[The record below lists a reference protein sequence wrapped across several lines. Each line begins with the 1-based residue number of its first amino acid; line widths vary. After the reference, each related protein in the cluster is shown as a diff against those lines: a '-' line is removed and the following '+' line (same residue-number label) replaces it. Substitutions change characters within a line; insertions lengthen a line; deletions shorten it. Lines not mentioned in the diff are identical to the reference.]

1 MNIMKIALAAGLFAV
16 ASTAASAAEYK
27 LGEMTVSH
35 PWARASAGNAKT
47 GAAFL
52 SVTNKGGADRL
63 LSAEAAVSKTVE
75 LHTHIKDGDV
85 MMMRKVE
92 AIDIPANG
100 AVKLEPGG
108 LHIMFINLLEPL
120 KEGTNIPLVLTFEKA
135 GKLKVEAKVQGAGAM
150 KGDAAHDMKGHS
162 KH

>member
-1 MNIMKIALAAGLFAV
+1 MNCVKIALAVGLFAIS
-16 ASTAASAAEYK
+16 STAVMAAEYK
-27 LGEMTVSH
+27 HGEMTVSH

-63 LSAEAAVSKTVE
+63 LAAESTVSKSVE

-108 LHIMFINLLEPL
+108 LHIMFINLNESL
-120 KEGTNIPLVLTFEKA
+120 KEGANIPLILTFEKA
-135 GKLKVEAKVQGAGAM
+135 GKLKVEAKIQGVGAM
-150 KGDAAHDMKGHS
+150 KGEAAHDMKGHS